1 MDSSLFFTALLIV
14 ILVSCTPMTSAM
26 KSSQSS
32 AQDSKQNQDSEQG
45 QGMAHQSRTSDMP
58 IIIICNH
65 VGTGDS
71 SCVHRSVPGNEFQ
84 NVLK

>member
-1 MDSSLFFTALLIV
+1 MIYLIV
-14 ILVSCTPMTSAM
+14 IMVLVSCTPMTSSM

-32 AQDSKQNQDSEQG
+32 AQESTQRQDSDQG

-65 VGTGDS
+65 VGDGS
-71 SCVHRSVPGNEFQ
+71 SECVRRSVPFDEARSMTQ
-84 NVLK
+84 